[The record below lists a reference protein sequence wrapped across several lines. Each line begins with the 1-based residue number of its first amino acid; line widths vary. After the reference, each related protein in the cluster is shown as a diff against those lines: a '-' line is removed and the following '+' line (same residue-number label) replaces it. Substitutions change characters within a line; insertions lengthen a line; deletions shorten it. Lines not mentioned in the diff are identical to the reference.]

1 MWTFALSHELLQN
14 KEWKLMECWSPKVSR
29 KVENEFYLIAYCF
42 KIPSCVAITNT
53 DQHYNNEEEVQ
64 EKDGIE
70 YIIQPSAL
78 YTYV

>member
-1 MWTFALSHELLQN
+1 
-14 KEWKLMECWSPKVSR
+14 MECWSPKVSR
-29 KVENEFYLIAYCF
+29 KVENEFYLIAYSF

-53 DQHYNNEEEVQ
+53 DQRFNNEEEVQ

-70 YIIQPSAL
+70 YITQLAAL